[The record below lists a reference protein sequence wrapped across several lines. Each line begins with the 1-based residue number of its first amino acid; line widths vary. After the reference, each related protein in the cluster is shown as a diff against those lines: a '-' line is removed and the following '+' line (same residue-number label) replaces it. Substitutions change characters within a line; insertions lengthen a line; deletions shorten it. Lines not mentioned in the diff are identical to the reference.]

1 MTAAPTPGPGAGH
14 GPGPDAAPDAVPDAA
29 RDLGRSVVVTA
40 ILAGVLA
47 PLNSTMIVV
56 ALPDLLAD
64 LDAPLTWGSWI
75 VVSYLVAMAAVLPLG
90 GSLGDRFG
98 RRRMMLLGL
107 AGFTLASLL
116 AAFAWRVEVL
126 VLARTI
132 QAVTGASAIP
142 NATALVR
149 TLVPASRQG
158 RAFGLIGAG
167 LGVAA
172 AIGPP
177 LGGLV
182 SDALGWRWI
191 FAVNLLVLLPG
202 LLAVARLNVA
212 TSPRRQGRFD
222 LLGAAL
228 LLGTL
233 VSAALALTVWRVPG
247 VPLLS
252 VPLLLAL
259 AGAAGRWFVR
269 HAQRIPAPVLQLAL
283 FGRRGFLPAGLTVAT
298 SNLVMYAV
306 FIALPLFL
314 AQRVGWG
321 TREVG
326 LALAG
331 MSLAMLV
338 FGPLGGLL
346 ADRFGHRPP
355 AVAGAVVALAGALI
369 FVAIAPTWPWWAFL
383 GVLVVLGTGI
393 GLASAPIQ
401 AAAMQAAGSGEAGQA
416 AGLFSTMR
424 YTGSIIGTAGLTAVL
439 GDASEVT
446 AFRTLFALVSAVAVA
461 ALVSASRLP
470 HD

>member
-1 MTAAPTPGPGAGH
+1 MAPPAPRRGPGR
-14 GPGPDAAPDAVPDAA
+14 DAAHQLERGA
-29 RDLGRSVVVTA
+29 LLSA

-64 LDAPLTWGSWI
+64 LEAPITWGSWI

-98 RRRMMLLGL
+98 RRRMMLFGL
-107 AGFTLASLL
+107 VGFTLASLL

-126 VLARTI
+126 VLARAI

-142 NATALVR
+142 NGTALVK

-182 SDALGWRWI
+182 TDALGWRWI

-202 LLAVARLNVA
+202 LVAVARLSVE
-212 TSPRRQGRFD
+212 TSPPRQGRFD

-233 VSAALALTVWRVPG
+233 VSAALALTLWRVEG
-247 VPLLS
+247 VPFLTL
-252 VPLLLAL
+252 PLLLAV
-259 AGAAGRWFVR
+259 AAAAARWFVR
-269 HAQRIPAPVLQLAL
+269 HARRSPDPVLRLAL

-314 AQRVGWG
+314 AQRVGWS

-326 LALAG
+326 WALAG

-355 AVAGAVVALAGALI
+355 AVAGAAVALVGALP
-369 FVAIAPTWPWWAFL
+369 FVAISPSWPWWVFL
-383 GVLVVLGTGI
+383 AVLVVLGTGI
-393 GLASAPIQ
+393 GLSSAPIQ
-401 AAAMQAAGSGEAGQA
+401 AAAMQAAGSAEAGQA

-424 YTGSIIGTAGLTAVL
+424 YTGSIVGTAGLAAVL
-439 GDASEVT
+439 GDASEVG
-446 AFRTLFALVSAVAVA
+446 AFRTLFVFVSLVAVA
-461 ALVSASRLP
+461 ALASASRLP
-470 HD
+470 QG

>member
-1 MTAAPTPGPGAGH
+1 MAPSPRGHGPGH
-14 GPGPDAAPDAVPDAA
+14 GPGPDAA
-29 RDLGRSVVVTA
+29 RDLGRNAVVTA

-75 VVSYLVAMAAVLPLG
+75 VVSYLVAMAAVQPLG

-98 RRRMMLLGL
+98 RRRMMLIGL

-126 VLARTI
+126 VVARTI
-132 QAVTGASAIP
+132 QAITGASAIP
-142 NATALVR
+142 NGTALVR
-149 TLVPASRQG
+149 TLVPASRQA

-177 LGGLV
+177 LGGLL

-202 LLAVARLNVA
+202 LVAVARLNVPA
-212 TSPRRQGRFD
+212 SPRRQGRFD

-228 LLGTL
+228 LLSTL

-247 VPLLS
+247 VPVLS
-252 VPLLLAL
+252 VPVLLTVAIG
-259 AGAAGRWFVR
+259 AGGWFVR
-269 HAQRIPAPVLQLAL
+269 HAQRNPAPVLQLAL
-283 FGRRGFLPAGLTVAT
+283 LGRRGFLPAGLTVAT

-314 AQRVGWG
+314 AQRVGWS

-326 LALAG
+326 WALAG

-369 FVAIAPTWPWWAFL
+369 FVAISPTWPWWAFL

-424 YTGSIIGTAGLTAVL
+424 YTGSIVGTAGLAAVL

-446 AFRTLFALVSAVAVA
+446 AFRTLFVVVSAVAVA

-470 HD
+470 RD

>member
-1 MTAAPTPGPGAGH
+1 MTATPAPGHDPGR
-14 GPGPDAAPDAVPDAA
+14 GPAHH
-29 RDLGRSVVVTA
+29 LGRGAVVSA

-64 LDAPLTWGSWI
+64 LDAPITWGSWI
-75 VVSYLVAMAAVLPLG
+75 VVSYLVAMAAVQPLG

-98 RRRMMLLGL
+98 RRRMMLFGL

-116 AAFAWRVEVL
+116 AAFAWSVEVL
-126 VLARTI
+126 VVARTI

-142 NATALVR
+142 NGTALVR
-149 TLVPASRQG
+149 TLVPASQQG

-182 SDALGWRWI
+182 SDALSWRWI

-202 LLAVARLNVA
+202 LVAVARLSVG
-212 TSPRRQGRFD
+212 TSPPRQGRFD

-247 VPLLS
+247 VPLLTL
-252 VPLLLAL
+252 PLFLVV
-259 AGAAGRWFVR
+259 AAGTGWWFVR
-269 HAQRIPAPVLQLAL
+269 HVGRSPGPVLRLAL

-314 AQRVGWG
+314 ALRVGWS

-326 LALAG
+326 WALAG

-338 FGPLGGLL
+338 FGPVGGLL

-355 AVAGAVVALAGALI
+355 AVAGAVVALAGALS
-369 FVAIAPTWPWWAFL
+369 FVAISPTWPWWLFVA
-383 GVLVVLGTGI
+383 VLVVLGTGI
-393 GLASAPIQ
+393 GLSSAPVQ
-401 AAAMQAAGSGEAGQA
+401 AAAMQAAGSAEAGQA

-424 YTGSIIGTAGLTAVL
+424 YTGSIVGTAGLAAVL
-439 GDASEVT
+439 GDAGEVG
-446 AFRTLFALVSAVAVA
+446 AFRTLFVLVSLVAVA
-461 ALVSASRLP
+461 ALASASRLP
-470 HD
+470 QG